1 MAALHRLPKE
11 LILQILRYL
20 SPRTLEVVAHSHNH
34 ALTDLCLVLLQPV
47 FKSRRAFK
55 RLKKQFDLVVYEDL
69 PQAMMDG
76 LRSSSGREILALP
89 PQVNLKQPP
98 YPRNLDYLELS
109 GDLHWLQPPCPSIA
123 KHMARYNRGCGIH
136 EAAVADL
143 TASAKRVGVR
153 LPDPFLKFIQDVDRR
168 DYVVKTDASR
178 LEMDRGGLRKVPKSM
193 DGGVGG
199 YIIAFLAG
207 MQYRIH
213 LYLEP
218 GEDGGYGLLEER
230 SGFCE
235 FCDSDDERK
244 ADACPRKNR
253 GVTQKDKEEARSHGL
268 EMMSFNPCID
278 LALLGTDFEAWLATR
293 YYEKWLWFV
302 GMKKSLASPALNEY
316 VRQNMVA

>member
-11 LILQILRYL
+11 LILQIFRYL
-20 SPRTLEVVAHSHNH
+20 PWRTLEDVAHTYNR
-34 ALTDLCLVLLQPV
+34 ALTDISLLLLKPV
-47 FKSRRAFK
+47 FRSRRALK
-55 RLKKQFDLVVYEDL
+55 RLKKQFDLVAYEDL
-69 PQAMMDG
+69 PNAMMDG
-76 LRSSSGREILALP
+76 LRSTGGREILGLP
-89 PQVNLKQPP
+89 PHAHLRQPP
-98 YPRNLDYLELS
+98 YPRNLDYLGLS
-109 GDLHWLQPPCPSIA
+109 GDLHWLEPPCSSIS
-123 KHMARYNRGCGIH
+123 KHMARYNRGCGVH
-136 EAAVADL
+136 KAAVADL
-143 TASAKRVGVR
+143 IASAERVGVR
-153 LPDPFLKFIQDVDRR
+153 LPDTFLMFMQDVGRR

-178 LEMDRGGLRKVPKSM
+178 LEMARGGLRKVPKSM

-218 GEDGGYGLLEER
+218 GAGGGYGLLEER

-244 ADACPRKNR
+244 ANACPRKIR
-253 GVTQKDKEEARSHGL
+253 GVTQEDRDEAKALGL

-302 GMKKSLASPALNEY
+302 GMKRSLASPALQEY